1 MQQLLLLCPWD
12 RGSQARPRA
21 GAARGGGQ
29 QEASREEGLNKMEVV
44 DEPLVVR
51 SSGGLPGWPPPQ
63 AQLPRPLPRSSLSVC
78 PHAHPHLAPG
88 AADVAGG
95 PPAGPAGR

>member
-1 MQQLLLLCPWD
+1 
-12 RGSQARPRA
+12 
-21 GAARGGGQ
+21 
-29 QEASREEGLNKMEVV
+29 MEVV

>member
-1 MQQLLLLCPWD
+1 
-12 RGSQARPRA
+12 
-21 GAARGGGQ
+21 
-29 QEASREEGLNKMEVV
+29 MEVV

-95 PPAGPAGR
+95 PPAAPLADKYPAGRPCVWPEEPEPLSPSSLP